1 MHMKHYRFR
10 IHFLF
15 STLVIAILGACAAEQ
30 QQTTADA
37 KTEPPTISYTGSP
50 FAFTNGVAITAINA
64 TLGGGAVT
72 SCTVSPALPAG
83 LTLGATTCA
92 ISGTPTAP
100 QAATNHSIQASNA
113 GGSASVSINITVV
126 NPPAP
131 TISYTGSPFTYVK
144 GTAITQLSPTLGG
157 GAVASCTV
165 SPALPAGLSLN
176 GTTCAVSGTP
186 TAVQAATSHTVTAT
200 NAGGSANA
208 AINVT
213 VNPVAP
219 AISYSGSPFIL
230 VMGQAMTAL
239 TPTLNLD
246 GGAVTACSA
255 SPALP
260 AGMNVNGTS
269 CVISGTPTVSA
280 NATNHTVTVTTAGGT
295 GTATINVLTGK
306 RIFVTATAYT
316 GNLGGISGAD
326 AKCTSDANKPTTGT
340 YKAYLSE
347 GTNRIACSVNW
358 CSDSSQMVDWPMVPQ
373 RNYIRSD
380 RSKLIGKSFD
390 NGVLDFFG
398 GNSIDDTAHA
408 VWVGL
413 YLSYTSNSSPAS
425 CQAWTSA
432 SAGQSGYIGDASS
445 ANTAHR
451 NNGPST
457 CDVARRLYCV
467 EQ

>member
-1 MHMKHYRFR
+1 M
-10 IHFLF
+10 
-15 STLVIAILGACAAEQ
+15 GACVAEQ
-30 QQTTADA
+30 QAASDV

-50 FAFTNGVAITAINA
+50 FSFTNGVAITAINA

-72 SCTVSPALPAG
+72 SCTISPALPTG

-92 ISGTPTAP
+92 ISGTPTAS
-100 QAATNHSIQASNA
+100 QAATNHSILASNA

-126 NPPAP
+126 TPAVP

-144 GTAITQLSPTLGG
+144 GTAITQLNPTLGG

-176 GTTCAVSGTP
+176 SATCVVSGTP
-186 TAVQAATSHTVTAT
+186 TALQSATSHTVTAT

-219 AISYSGSPFIL
+219 TISYSGSPFIL

-260 AGMNVNGTS
+260 AGMSLNSTT
-269 CVISGTPTVSA
+269 CVISGNPTVSA
-280 NATNHTVTVTTAGGT
+280 NATNHTITVTTAGGT

-306 RIFVTATAYT
+306 RIFVTATAYN

-326 AKCTSDANKPTTGT
+326 AKCASDTNKPSTGS
-340 YKAYLSE
+340 YKAYIAD
-347 GTNRIACSVNW
+347 GTNRRVCSTGW
-358 CSDSSQMVDWPMVPQ
+358 CTDTSENLDWVTTSN
-373 RNYIRSD
+373 RNYIRADQSV
-380 RSKLIGKSFD
+380 LIGQGGPQ
-390 NGVLDFFG
+390 GVLWSMSNG
-398 GNSIDDTAHA
+398 INAASTAI
-408 VWVGL
+408 WTGL
-413 YLSYTSNSSPAS
+413 YLNYTSTAAAGS
-425 CQAWTSA
+425 CNGWTSA
-432 SAGQSGYIGDASS
+432 SSGASGLTGDAQSTGN
-445 ANTAHR
+445 AHFNNTGLAC
-451 NNGPST
+451 NTTN
-457 CDVARRLYCV
+457 RLYCV